1 VILAHDL
8 GPAADLPA
16 PVEYFV
22 VGTALLLVSLFMVLA
37 TRKHQP
43 SLESGPDYSRQST
56 LVVPARSL
64 SVIGLVGLTVVVGQ
78 LVRLGADTQVDR
90 TRPTMAPVL
99 VWVFFWLVIPFASV
113 VIGDWYTQ
121 INPWRTL
128 GRVLGFGEER
138 RPELV
143 SRLGVWP
150 AVALLIAFGWLQLIA
165 PNPADPITLAAVAS
179 AYTLVL
185 LVVMRV
191 VGVDSALAS
200 FDFFTPYNRLISSI
214 APFGRN
220 DGGGVVWRGWLKSLP
235 ALPRWRGLWMF
246 VLSMIG
252 VVLYDGLSGTDWFFT
267 ARSQAG
273 ATLLFVVT
281 IAVLAGVY
289 RVAAPSAHRYAH
301 ALVPF
306 AVALAFAHYFTL
318 IVFEGQLIIAAL
330 SDPFGL
336 GWNLFGTAD
345 WAINYFAIPDAVVWY
360 IQLASIVIGS
370 ATGVVLVHDRA
381 VADFGA
387 GSIRAQYAML
397 ALMIGLTTV
406 GLLVLAG

>member
-22 VGTALLLVSLFMVLA
+22 VGAALLLVAVFMILA
-37 TRKHQP
+37 TRKQRA
-43 SLESGPDYSRQST
+43 SLEPGPDYSRRTS

-64 SVIGLVGLTVVVGQ
+64 SVLGVAGLVVVVGQ
-78 LVRLGADTQVDR
+78 LVRLPADTQVDQ

-99 VWVFFWLVIPFASV
+99 VWVFFWLVVPFASV
-113 VIGDWYTQ
+113 FIGDWYTQ

-128 GRVLGFGEER
+128 GRALGVGEER

-143 SRLGVWP
+143 FRLGVWP
-150 AVALLIAFGWLQLIA
+150 AVVLLVVFGWLQLVA
-165 PNPADPITLAAVAS
+165 SNPADPITLAAAAS
-179 AYTLVL
+179 AYTFVL
-185 LVVMRV
+185 LGVMSAL
-191 VGVDSALAS
+191 GIDTALAS
-200 FDFFTPYNRLISSI
+200 FDLFTPYNRLISSI
-214 APFGRN
+214 SPFGRN
-220 DGGGVVWRGWLKSLP
+220 ERGGVVWRGWLKSLP
-235 ALPRWRGLWMF
+235 VLPRWPGLWMF

-252 VVLYDGLSGTDWFFT
+252 IVLYDGLSGRFLT
-267 ARSQAG
+267 ARSEIG
-273 ATLLFVVT
+273 ETLLFVAT
-281 IAVLAGVY
+281 IAALAGVY
-289 RVAAPSAHRYAH
+289 RVAAPSAQRYAH

-306 AVALAFAHYFTL
+306 AIALAFAHYFTL
-318 IVFEGQLIIAAL
+318 IVFEGQLVVAAL

-336 GWNLFGTAD
+336 GWDLLGTAD
-345 WAINYFAIPDAVVWY
+345 RAISYFAIPDAVVWY

-381 VADFGA
+381 VADFGTGA
-387 GSIRAQYAML
+387 IRAQYAML